1 MLTYFNERNIVYC
14 WILVTYN
21 TGCSWSKVVKV
32 LHHFDPKRWCN
43 TILRSFDYGEVA
55 RLLNVTKL
63 SSRELQAM
71 PLAKFFLF
79 SGRLCFIKYT
89 IVPLF
94 SPDPPEDSC
103 PPLRPMPGCSLVKN
117 YCTDDSQ
124 CADGEK
130 CCLRKDCIKRCSTLA
145 KAGKCHKTDPK
156 PCPAILRPHECTT
169 DWDCAGEQKC
179 CSDGCIKKCTSL
191 FVTPFEGIVWFSN
204 LKM

>member
-1 MLTYFNERNIVYC
+1 MNFRRC
-14 WILVTYN
+14 HSP
-21 TGCSWSKVVKV
+21 C
-32 LHHFDPKRWCN
+32 
-43 TILRSFDYGEVA
+43 
-55 RLLNVTKL
+55 
-63 SSRELQAM
+63 
-71 PLAKFFLF
+71 FFLF

-130 CCLRKDCIKRCSTLA
+130 CCLRKDCVKRCSTLA

-169 DWDCAGEQKC
+169 DWDCAGEHKC

-191 FVTPFEGIVWFSN
+191 FVTPFEGMVWFYKSQN
-204 LKM
+204 VVTCFFWLWDIRILIQFGIFYQTKRLFLTFRHG